1 MRSVAGPDIDAG
13 PGLQGPGRRQGIN
26 PPTAWRHFGITDG
39 SPPGDPGGG
48 ITGVAA
54 PFWGGST
61 VIRGS
66 TFGGVMT
73 PFRWDK
79 SSLKVPVPSA
89 GAIRSGGTGGALGG
103 ATGTV
108 GFAGDVGDG
117 ACASAGPTARVNAN
131 SQAIRIMT

>member
-1 MRSVAGPDIDAG
+1 MQVA
-13 PGLQGPGRRQGIN
+13 N
-26 PPTAWRHFGITDG
+26 PPAGWPYLGTTDG

-48 ITGVAA
+48 ITGVVAA
-54 PFWGGST
+54 PLWGGCT
-61 VIRGS
+61 VMPGS

-73 PFRWDK
+73 PLCWDK
-79 SSLKVPVPSA
+79 SSLKVPLRSA

-117 ACASAGPTARVNAN
+117 ACASAGPTARVSAN